1 TTGLAMSM
9 LNVPLPRKT
18 LTIEDLFPGET
29 VVFPLGA
36 LNEADG
42 RQLESCFPAKAAESV
57 TNPRSLR
64 HEKSPGR
71 ETGAFRQRRFSSIRT
86 DSRGTGCRL
95 RGGTGLP
102 AP

>member
-1 TTGLAMSM
+1 VDGSFRIPHTLEGREEKMGNGVAATTGLAMSM

-42 RQLESCFPAKAAESV
+42 RQFESCFPAKAAESAD
-57 TNPRSLR
+57 
-64 HEKSPGR
+64 KSP
-71 ETGAFRQRRFSSIRT
+71 
-86 DSRGTGCRL
+86 
-95 RGGTGLP
+95 
-102 AP
+102 

>member
-1 TTGLAMSM
+1 VDGSFRIPHTLEGREEKMGNGVAATTGLAMSM

-42 RQLESCFPAKAAESV
+42 RQLESCFPAKAAESAD
-57 TNPRSLR
+57 
-64 HEKSPGR
+64 KSP
-71 ETGAFRQRRFSSIRT
+71 
-86 DSRGTGCRL
+86 
-95 RGGTGLP
+95 
-102 AP
+102 